1 MDMRVPPGIVT
12 KGLDGHNH
20 PGFAGCQTKA
30 GAKKLFQALFGTM
43 AEAGQQFSIIEKIAA
58 DDDGNTENILAVVH
72 RKENILPEMNA
83 ELYNFFSVATGTK
96 PSTPTTEGKKDA
108 HSSAR

>member
-1 MDMRVPPGIVT
+1 
-12 KGLDGHNH
+12 
-20 PGFAGCQTKA
+20 
-30 GAKKLFQALFGTM
+30 M

-72 RKENILPEMNA
+72 RKENILPEMNT

-96 PSTPTTEGKKDA
+96 PSTPTTEGKQELIMA
-108 HSSAR
+108 IRTANPSCRSPHLR